1 MFRNYSYPFS
11 TTLTYCKRD
20 RNTTTRP
27 PFSRIVALNQDNL
40 AMSSDA
46 SQVLSKK
53 NKKKRQVS
61 TSAEMEQLVWWSFTN
76 VQIQIV
82 PYL

>member
-1 MFRNYSYPFS
+1 
-11 TTLTYCKRD
+11 
-20 RNTTTRP
+20 
-27 PFSRIVALNQDNL
+27 
-40 AMSSDA
+40 MSSDA